1 MATFFADIY
10 AVVEL
15 PDRSPASWI
24 KKRAVVMLVQSGLI
38 SSCCKGVNH
47 APDPRGC

>member
-1 MATFFADIY
+1 MSESFRFHLALSSTFALPLTTKTDHGNFFADIY

-24 KKRAVVMLVQSGLI
+24 KKERL
-38 SSCCKGVNH
+38 
-47 APDPRGC
+47 